1 VSSSNLNASQTDQAE
16 WTAGHANEKKFNST
30 KQFDRLVEAVM
41 DGGVPAESLSEDL
54 LRVVLAEAQRRQK
67 TQRQSLKR
75 RRRDKSG
82 LDFESFR
89 QRMFIEPSVA
99 SFVGPEA
106 VAAAVAL
113 HNYTVVPRGEALC
126 FVMKD
131 PTAVKKH
138 QRTAWACG
146 LSGGIACDVAYFFS
160 AGSEGIAIKHT
171 SRILSKK
178 KIISWS
184 DKF

>member
-1 VSSSNLNASQTDQAE
+1 
-16 WTAGHANEKKFNST
+16 
-30 KQFDRLVEAVM
+30 M
-41 DGGVPAESLSEDL
+41 DGAVPGESLSEDL

-67 TQRQSLKR
+67 TQRRSLKR

-99 SFVGPEA
+99 SFVGPSA
-106 VAAAVAL
+106 VAQVVAL
-113 HNYTVVPRGEALC
+113 HNYTVVERGEALC

-131 PTAVKKH
+131 PTAVKNH

-160 AGSEGIAIKHT
+160 AGKEGVAIKHT

-178 KIISWS
+178 KSFLGQTCFNRNVTFKARVVVCFLNNEMLPTF
-184 DKF
+184 DNTAR